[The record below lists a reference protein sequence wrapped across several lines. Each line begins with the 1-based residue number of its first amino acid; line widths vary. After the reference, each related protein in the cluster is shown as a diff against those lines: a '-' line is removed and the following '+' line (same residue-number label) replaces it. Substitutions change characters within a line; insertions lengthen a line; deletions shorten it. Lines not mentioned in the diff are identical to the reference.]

1 MKNWHI
7 YRCLEASVVLGGQSN
22 FTAGEF
28 IAVTT
33 PAKTYQLPASSA
45 HWLEIFHM
53 QKAFYNILN
62 FAFDLCFEMS
72 FSYSVTQ

>member
-45 HWLEIFHM
+45 H
-53 QKAFYNILN
+53 
-62 FAFDLCFEMS
+62 
-72 FSYSVTQ
+72 